1 MSASHM
7 ADEHR
12 RSYVIRGVLL
22 LVLLWLGVSAY
33 GIWRYASQ
41 ETEPPVFD
49 ALSYVQKAQAFW
61 SAVKEHGIFFNP
73 LNLIPQIR
81 PFGTVFFTHPYGFT
95 EDFRPFYFFSSFFPA
110 LILAFAILVAA
121 GRTAWRDS
129 RSVWVLCV
137 LLVVSASLPS
147 YYQFASAE
155 GVPVMGSWGFVDTL
169 FGAIGAVGIALATRS
184 VPERWMRD
192 TLLSAAI
199 AVLTIFIKPAGLT
212 LMMLI
217 AGAWGLMALGL
228 LYRRK
233 ISPRTFWKGVA
244 IYAGSYAFVAAILYR
259 SAYFSKENYLYGLSS
274 MKLLHAAQVHT
285 PTLAQVA
292 EKLNLAF
299 GISCLV
305 LLLVGLLCT
314 AFQRHWDRLG
324 VAIVCLAGGTW
335 LWLGQTNIEHVR
347 YFFPFPVMALACVVP
362 SLIWLS
368 TRVRGVVVACSA
380 LLLIPTGIIGLL
392 LLESHPSP
400 GIQRVMGLNLTTN
413 LHSEEVRQGREIS
426 ELLSR
431 EPGRTSIVYYCGVA
445 PKVKAF
451 EAVMDW
457 NRVLG
462 LKGGNSNPALPI
474 DWVREHAYRL
484 DEMLAARFVVFDPY
498 EHAGAVAATIRVA
511 DDFDKEQALV
521 RAWLSTL
528 GEADGVRVVSD
539 GGVRV
544 LEILDP
550 SAVAKAARQRLLP
563 GHTFRQVFHDGFRSP
578 DTVSE
583 EGIKGLDG
591 NLVREPISLYFGE
604 ALVATIRGVT
614 VTSQDD
620 GTSKVD
626 VYVSQESPMP
636 NSSSQWLLFVHSM
649 DGQGELTQA
658 YAPIHETTIRQNSLV
673 HYVLSLPAGPRKPHW
688 YAVGVFNHAAGR
700 DDVFLTSKDGEWGGR
715 RHVL

>member
-1 MSASHM
+1 MSTSHM
-7 ADEHR
+7 VDERR
-12 RSYVIRGVLL
+12 RSYVIRGALL
-22 LVLLWLGVSAY
+22 LMLLWLGVSAY

-61 SAVKEHGIFFNP
+61 SAVNEHGIFFNP
-73 LNLIPQIR
+73 LDLAPQIR

-110 LILAFAILVAA
+110 LILAFAMLVAA

-169 FGAIGAVGIALATRS
+169 FGAIGAVGIAFATRS

-192 TLLSAAI
+192 TVLSAAI
-199 AVLTIFIKPAGLT
+199 AALTIFIKPAALT

-233 ISPRTFWKGVA
+233 ISPRTFWRGLA
-244 IYAGSYAFVAAILYR
+244 IYAGSYALVAAILYH

-274 MKLLHAAQVHT
+274 MKLLHAAQIHA
-285 PTLAQVA
+285 PTLSQIT
-292 EKLNLAF
+292 EKLKLAF
-299 GISCLV
+299 GVPCLV
-305 LLLVGLLCT
+305 LVLAGLVCA

-324 VAIVCLAGGTW
+324 VAIVCLIGGTW

-362 SLIWLS
+362 SLIWISL
-368 TRVRGVVVACSA
+368 RVRGVIVACSA
-380 LLLIPTGIIGLL
+380 LLLIPTGVVGLL
-392 LLESHPSP
+392 LLEPLPSP
-400 GIQRVMGLNLTTN
+400 EMQRVMGLNLSTN
-413 LHSEEVRQGREIS
+413 LHSEEVRQGRELS

-431 EPGRTSIVYYCGVA
+431 EPGRVSIIYYCGVA

-484 DEMLAARFVVFDPY
+484 DEMLAARFLVFQPY
-498 EHAGAVAATIRVA
+498 EYPDAIAATIRVA

-521 RAWLSTL
+521 RAWLTTL
-528 GEADGVRVVSD
+528 GAASGVRVVSD

-550 SAVAKAARQRLLP
+550 SAVARSARRRLLP
-563 GHTFRQVFHDGFRSP
+563 GHTFRQVFYDGFTLP

-583 EGIKGLDG
+583 GTIRGLDG
-591 NLVREPISLYFGE
+591 NLAHEPISLYFG
-604 ALVATIRGVT
+604 ATLVATIRGVT
-614 VTSQDD
+614 VTPQAD

-626 VYVSQESPMP
+626 VYATQESPMP
-636 NSSSQWLLFVHSM
+636 KSDSQWLLFVHTK

-658 YAPIHETTIRQNSLV
+658 YVPFHETTAQLNTLV
-673 HYVLSLPAGPRKPHW
+673 HYVLSLPAGPRKPSS
-688 YAVGVFNHAAGR
+688 YAIGVFSHAPGR
-700 DDVFLTSKDGEWGGR
+700 DDLFLTSKDGEWGGR
-715 RHVL
+715 RYVL